1 MFETLNSVLQAYK
14 LKPIKETEA
23 ELESDKNKPCIVFF
37 SLEDERLTLLL
48 AASRILPESAFI
60 VTEPTWVKVLQEG
73 DKFLLYLLEGI
84 TMNEFG
90 QCFHIKFKTPQR
102 ITFLCNFCTEAAFS
116 FYEPADQEKAQKF
129 QVCEGLA
136 DCPMSSGIELEE
148 YTNDKL
154 HTRLLAATRNI
165 NVPQTMAFGFSL
177 EKYSHHPVT
186 PKVQLISLSRNLSS
200 DEIREYLTTFPASQF
215 VIKPSGA
222 RWMGSR
228 LCTIESKDNLV
239 RAVEN
244 FKKCMDSLQDNDC
257 LLVEEFIDSSITD
270 NCKLGARLRVFVTR
284 RPNNVVETSGVICN
298 LGYIDQ
304 PINGNTSESFSIDYV
319 CNLLQLTNDEKNR
332 LIDKIN
338 QLGEAVL
345 ESIIGYETEYL
356 THIPQNKQTD
366 FIGLDVVLRNHKGQ
380 LELFLIEVND
390 HDCIG
395 TLLGYGVQH
404 SPNRTDIFDKCILD
418 KWVETMLYRSYQYML
433 KGKNI
438 LMIGGGG
445 YSKLNVFEFANQV
458 GINIILIDSNSQHF
472 AATYSS
478 QFFNID
484 IDDHTK
490 DIENALTIVE
500 VVHNHC
506 ISVDGV
512 VTFWEDHVPLS
523 SLVASFL
530 GKPANDYQS
539 ASIAKSKLL
548 THKKILTDESNKLIF
563 ECREFS
569 NGVDF
574 RTLNNIED
582 VQNIPQHY
590 YPLVIKLDTGS
601 CSFGVE
607 VIQTK
612 EELLA
617 KFEDYKSYIQT
628 ATHYGAG
635 LSFKY
640 QIFVTPYLQGSE
652 HDVDLIMFDDELV
665 AGYVTDNGPTLP
677 TLCKEMTAIMPS
689 LLDKEKQENLIHAAW
704 KVCHKLGLKQGVFN
718 VEAIY
723 TPLGVKILEINA
735 RMAGFYFPKWVF
747 NVWDIN
753 LILYSYLIACGIKP
767 FVNKNSLP
775 RIYHNGFL
783 CYASLHKDRI
793 DTAKLKELS
802 SDSDFFV
809 ILLDKEIPSDEK
821 YEEPYASVAIRSTNI
836 AEGKQKMK
844 RFLDE
849 HFLTK
854 EEYRFI
860 CE

>member
-1 MFETLNSVLQAYK
+1 MFETLNSVLQVYK
-14 LKPIKETEA
+14 LKPIKEAPA
-23 ELESDKNKPCIVFF
+23 ELESDESKPCIVFF
-37 SLEDERLTLLL
+37 SLADERLTLLL

-60 VTEPTWVKVLQEG
+60 VTEPTWVKVIQEG
-73 DKFLLYLLEGI
+73 NKSVLYLLEGI

-90 QCFHIKFKTPQR
+90 QCFHTKFKTPQK

-116 FYEPADQEKAQKF
+116 FYEPVHQEKAQKF
-129 QVCEGLA
+129 QFYEGLA

-154 HTRLLAATRNI
+154 HTRLLAAARNV
-165 NVPQTMAFGFSL
+165 NVPQTMVFGFSL

-186 PKVQLISLSRNLSS
+186 PKVQLISLSRNLSN
-200 DEIREYLTTFPASQF
+200 DEIREYLTAFPASQF

-228 LCTIESKDNLV
+228 LCTIESKDNLN

-284 RPNNVVETSGVICN
+284 RPNNVVETSGIICN

-304 PINGNTSESFSIDYV
+304 PINGDTSESFSIDYV
-319 CNLLQLTNDEKNR
+319 CNFLQLTNEEKNQ
-332 LIDKIN
+332 LVDKIN
-338 QLGEAVL
+338 RLGEAVL
-345 ESIIGYETEYL
+345 ESIIGYEKQYL
-356 THIPQNKQTD
+356 THVIQNKKTD
-366 FIGLDVVLRNHKGQ
+366 FIGLDVVLRNHNNQ
-380 LELFLIEVND
+380 LEPFLIEVND
-390 HDCIG
+390 HDSIS
-395 TLLGYGVQH
+395 TLQIYEVQH
-404 SPNRTDIFDKCILD
+404 SPNRTDILD
-418 KWVETMLYRSYQYML
+418 KWIETMLYRSYQYLL

-438 LMIGGGG
+438 LMIAGGG
-445 YSKLNVFEFANQV
+445 YSKLNIFEFANQV
-458 GINIILIDSNSQHF
+458 GINIILVDSDSQHF
-472 AATYSS
+472 AASYSS

-490 DIENALTIVE
+490 DIENALAIVE
-500 VVHNHC
+500 VVRNHC
-506 ISVDGV
+506 INVDGV
-512 VTFWEDHVPLS
+512 VTFWEDNVPLS

-530 GKPANDYQS
+530 GKPVNDYQS

-548 THKKILTDESNKLIF
+548 THKKILADESSKLTC

-574 RTLNNIED
+574 RVLNNVSD
-582 VQNIPQHY
+582 VHNIPQHY

-601 CSFGVE
+601 ASFGVE
-607 VIQTK
+607 VIQTE
-612 EELLA
+612 EELLT

-628 ATHYGAG
+628 ATQYGAG

-652 HDVDLIMFDDELV
+652 HDVDLIMFDGELV

-704 KVCHKLGLKQGVFN
+704 KACHNVGLKQGVFN

-747 NVWDIN
+747 NVWNIN

-783 CYASLHKDRI
+783 CYASLHKHRI
-793 DTAKLKELS
+793 DAAKLKELS
-802 SDSDFFV
+802 SDSDFYV
-809 ILLDKEIPSDEK
+809 IVLEKEVPAEEK
-821 YEEPYASVAIRSTNI
+821 YEVPYASVAICSQNI

-844 RFLDE
+844 RFLEE
-849 HFLTK
+849 HSLTR

-860 CE
+860 CEE